1 MPKLNKVMV
10 PESAIAASRP
20 TKDGKKHATKRVLP
34 VATLAEETE
43 KAAIVGLREYLATN
57 KAILAGEVCQMVR
70 KNGTVLDVTP
80 KAADKQ
86 AEDVALLPNF
96 GLPTTFGELFDAI
109 NNAVE
114 AKHRN
119 QMGAWLT
126 KEFVEDKAGKAKSAT
141 DDGTLADDLAV
152 A

>member
-10 PESAIAASRP
+10 PESTIAKTR
-20 TKDGKKHATKRVLP
+20 TKDEQQHATKRILP
-34 VATLAEETE
+34 VATLEKEDA
-43 KAAIVGLREYLATN
+43 KAAMVGLQEYLATN

-70 KNGTVLDVTP
+70 KNGTVLEVTP
-80 KAADKQ
+80 KSAASQ
-86 AEDVALLPNF
+86 AENVALLPNF
-96 GLPTTFGELFDAI
+96 GLPTTFAELFDAI

-126 KEFVEDKAGKAKSAT
+126 NEFTEPKTGKAKSAT
-141 DDGTLADDLAV
+141 DDGTVGDDVEV